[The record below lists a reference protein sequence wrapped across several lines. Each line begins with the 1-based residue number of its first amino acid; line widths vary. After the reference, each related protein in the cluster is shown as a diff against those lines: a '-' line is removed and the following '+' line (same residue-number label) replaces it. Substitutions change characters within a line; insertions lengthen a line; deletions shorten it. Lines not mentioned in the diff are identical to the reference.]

1 MQKVQPFLALVIL
14 MVGMLALVIGLS
26 PTHTYAQSDEWYGIV
41 SSRPT
46 GVAGSWFIGG
56 RTIVATDTT
65 RLDED
70 DGRLVIG
77 SCASVQFANGVAV
90 TIASESSRACP
101 SSGGIK
107 GNERSSDIEW
117 VGRISSRPAGAPGI
131 WVVDGVSF
139 FATSVTPLDIDDGPL
154 TVGSCASVEFAG
166 SIAIKIEAKPE
177 QLCGQDTNMSDSVD
191 HYGHWYGIISSR
203 PASVDGTW
211 FFGERSFVAT
221 RNTRVDQSSGPLI
234 EGACVLVAYE
244 GTMAIELTSQPPE
257 YCAP

>member
-1 MQKVQPFLALVIL
+1 MQRILPWFVIVAIGL
-14 MVGMLALVIGLS
+14 LALVIGVP

-41 SSRPT
+41 SSKPA

-77 SCASVQFANGVAV
+77 SCASVQFANGVAA

-101 SSGGIK
+101 DSGGITS
-107 GNERSSDIEW
+107 NEQSSDVAW
-117 VGRISSRPAGAPGI
+117 VGRISSRPAGAPGV

-154 TVGSCASVEFAG
+154 TVGSCAAVEFAG
-166 SIAIKIEAKPE
+166 SIALKIEAKPE
-177 QLCGQDTNMSDSVD
+177 QLCAKDTNMPDSVY
-191 HYGHWYGIISSR
+191 HSGHWYGIIRSR
-203 PASVDGTW
+203 PASIDGTW
-211 FFGERSFVAT
+211 FLGGRSFVAT
-221 RNTRVDQSSGPLI
+221 RDTRIDQSSGPLV
-234 EGACVLVAYE
+234 EGTCVLVTYE
-244 GTMAIELTSQPPE
+244 GTLAIELASQPPE
-257 YCAP
+257 YCTP